1 MIHEVA
7 SRHEQR
13 PALRYFHHEAWHGL
27 TWGEV
32 GQRVK
37 NLGLGFMSLDDG
49 LKPQDRVAIIAA
61 NRPEWVL
68 SDFALSSIGVVTVPI
83 YHTLDAESVE
93 WILQD
98 SGCRGAVVVGELA
111 AEKLQQLK
119 KTALEWVVVADIK
132 ELPESGHQQQ
142 WIRFDE
148 LLKRGEAHTEKQTYF
163 NRLEQ
168 VDRQQLFT
176 IIYTSGTTG
185 TPKGAM
191 LTHENFLTNI
201 ESSVKRFRLGE
212 GSEVYLS
219 CLPLSHAYER
229 HCQYVLLALGN
240 EVVYTRGLDHLA
252 EDLLTVAPTVLVVVP
267 RVLEK
272 FYNRVQE
279 QLKSRSN
286 FTRKLFHWAVKKGE
300 AAWAGH
306 KPFGIGLAKFLIL
319 NKITSRMGKRLRFVV
334 CAGTAINPQLALF
347 FNAVGI
353 CVLEGYGMTESS
365 PVIAVNEVGAIR
377 IGTVGKVYENL
388 EAKIGGDGALMVRG
402 PSIFKGYWNNPKE
415 TAKSLDADGW
425 LNTGDSAEID
435 PQGYLKITGRIRDVI
450 KTAGAKMIAPQR
462 LEEKMKAQPWC
473 DQVCILGEG
482 RPFLVALIVLEA
494 KFVQRFL
501 MPQAAAEAT
510 RNRSP
515 VVLEPL
521 PLEKLILQEGLWEN
535 IEKEVEQINN
545 GLAPFETIKRFALLA
560 QPFSENSGNLTPTQ
574 KVRRHIIT
582 KQYADLMGALYGDHS
597 QVWKGTTPLLPRKF
611 QQSRD

>member
-1 MIHEVA
+1 LA
-7 SRHEQR
+7 FFSAATTSFGQ
-13 PALRYFHHEAWHGL
+13 YFL
-27 TWGEV
+27 I
-32 GQRVK
+32 
-37 NLGLGFMSLDDG
+37 F
-49 LKPQDRVAIIAA
+49 
-61 NRPEWVL
+61 
-68 SDFALSSIGVVTVPI
+68 
-83 YHTLDAESVE
+83 
-93 WILQD
+93 
-98 SGCRGAVVVGELA
+98 LA
-111 AEKLQQLK
+111 ARA
-119 KTALEWVVVADIK
+119 AL
-132 ELPESGHQQQ
+132 
-142 WIRFDE
+142 
-148 LLKRGEAHTEKQTYF
+148 
-163 NRLEQ
+163 
-168 VDRQQLFT
+168 
-176 IIYTSGTTG
+176 
-185 TPKGAM
+185 
-191 LTHENFLTNI
+191 
-201 ESSVKRFRLGE
+201 
-212 GSEVYLS
+212 
-219 CLPLSHAYER
+219 
-229 HCQYVLLALGN
+229 
-240 EVVYTRGLDHLA
+240 
-252 EDLLTVAPTVLVVVP
+252 
-267 RVLEK
+267 
-272 FYNRVQE
+272 
-279 QLKSRSN
+279 
-286 FTRKLFHWAVKKGE
+286 
-300 AAWAGH
+300 
-306 KPFGIGLAKFLIL
+306 
-319 NKITSRMGKRLRFVV
+319 
-334 CAGTAINPQLALF
+334 NPQLALF